1 MALAPPLRFS
11 TFLRNGTELAEALP
25 LVDPET
31 LAVLRQRVISS
42 RSKTRLRQEA
52 FTWANISRN
61 LQNAS
66 SRVVAE
72 LQKVFNAFIVA
83 CKDVVAESA
92 EVEGMTAAVA
102 ELIYSSACEAKAA
115 GGDVGDDAAARRDML
130 RDLGTVD
137 EAALGRALPL
147 AQQLAELAGA
157 ATAAG
162 ASPGGLL
169 SPSTMGPSGRE
180 YGRDLAIDNVFSHAS
195 EIELAMADA
204 ALLEQCQKQRRAFL
218 DSQRKSSYGSFNTGV
233 GSRVPG
239 TTSTATT
246 SSSSSS
252 SSFSSSGAGD
262 TGSGGGGGS
271 GGGSGGGVNALWL
284 LRKCEQHLMMSPH
297 ALFDAGQ
304 MAEELLNAVKHAR
317 GGADELQMTL
327 FDLLGADGF
336 EFIVEVVQHAKAL
349 LAIKPAA
356 LAAAAQSS
364 GNSTGGVGGGGGGSA
379 VGGGKTLNPNSQKGR
394 AALRRQ
400 ERELEEAN
408 RQMLQEIEA
417 MQSGSGGGGGAA
429 GGGAGAGA
437 GAGGAAK
444 EKSAR
449 EIFGLGSTQGAT
461 FRRTNLPSGAVREDK
476 EGYSVVNIPAKPR
489 PTVDPS
495 QLVSTAE
502 FDEFARPAFA
512 GVPYLNRLQSDL
524 FQVAYRSNRNLLIC
538 APTGAG
544 KTNVALMAVLREI
557 KANMDE
563 SSGMIDREAFKIIY
577 VAPMKAL
584 AQEIVTKF
592 QNSLRCAGCRRCG
605 CGGCGCKEQAKQE
618 EACEL

>member
-1 MALAPPLRFS
+1 MAAAPPLRFS

-72 LQKVFNAFIVA
+72 LQKVFNTFIVA
-83 CKDVVAESA
+83 CQDVVAEST

-102 ELIYSSACEAKAA
+102 ELIYSFACEAKAA

-137 EAALGRALPL
+137 QAALGRALPL
-147 AQQLAELAGA
+147 AQQLAELAGSA
-157 ATAAG
+157 AAAG

-180 YGRDLAIDNVFSHAS
+180 YGRDLPIDNVFAHAS

-218 DSQRKSSYGSFNTGV
+218 DSQRKSSYGSFNVGV

-239 TTSTATT
+239 TNTTSTT

-252 SSFSSSGAGD
+252 LSSSLSSSSSSGD
-262 TGSGGGGGS
+262 TGGSSGSS
-271 GGGSGGGVNALWL
+271 GGGSGGVNALWL
-284 LRKCEQHLMMSPH
+284 LRKCEQHLTASPH

-304 MAEELLNAVKHAR
+304 LAEEILTAVKTAR
-317 GGADELQMTL
+317 GGGDELQMSL

-336 EFIVEVVQHAKAL
+336 EFIVEVVQHAKTL
-349 LAIKPAA
+349 LNVKPAA

-364 GNSTGGVGGGGGGSA
+364 GNSSGGGSGHA
-379 VGGGKTLNPNSQKGR
+379 GGAAGKSFNPNSQKGR
-394 AALRRQ
+394 AAVRRQ

-417 MQSGSGGGGGAA
+417 MQSGSTDGGGGAGGGAA
-429 GGGAGAGA
+429 GGGGP
-437 GAGGAAK
+437 AK

-489 PTVDPS
+489 PKVDPS
-495 QLVSTAE
+495 QLVSTQE

-563 SSGMIDREAFKIIY
+563 ASGMIDREAFKIIY

-592 QNSLRCAGCRRCG
+592 SHSLRCVRACVCVCRAAFVC
-605 CGGCGCKEQAKQE
+605 
-618 EACEL
+618 ACCAARAE